1 METAKGRMTN
11 EEGKREEGNEKRQ
24 GKGQGERQGVG
35 GGGEGARKK
44 GLEERD
50 GERVRESLYKLPRQG
65 EQHIWKGRREGRGM
79 RGRST
84 KGNGEIAKEPKKR
97 TANHEQR
104 GQGGGNGERREKRG
118 QEEKARERR
127 GRPRE

>member
-24 GKGQGERQGVG
+24 GKGQGERQGAG
-35 GGGEGARKK
+35 GGGGAKVKR
-44 GLEERD
+44 LEERD

-84 KGNGEIAKEPKKR
+84 KES
-97 TANHEQR
+97 Q
-104 GQGGGNGERREKRG
+104 RREG
-118 QEEKARERR
+118 QEKKARERR

>member
-44 GLEERD
+44 GL
-50 GERVRESLYKLPRQG
+50 
-65 EQHIWKGRREGRGM
+65 
-79 RGRST
+79 
-84 KGNGEIAKEPKKR
+84 
-97 TANHEQR
+97 
-104 GQGGGNGERREKRG
+104 
-118 QEEKARERR
+118 
-127 GRPRE
+127 